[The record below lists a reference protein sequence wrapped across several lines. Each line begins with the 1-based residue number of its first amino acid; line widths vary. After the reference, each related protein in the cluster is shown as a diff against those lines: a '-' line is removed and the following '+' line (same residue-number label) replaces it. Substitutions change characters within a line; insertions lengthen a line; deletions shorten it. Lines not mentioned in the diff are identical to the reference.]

1 MNRSHTFLT
10 AALIALPFLL
20 LPAGVWL
27 TNTTAELW
35 YIEAA
40 PFQPWQGVRWLL
52 RLVYIGGAVLGWRAP
67 RPIWFHPWL
76 GFAIY
81 EVAALLFLLV
91 ARAMVS
97 LWVTVLGDGPAVVL
111 GQFLFALLVSLSP
124 TIAVTLWRRKQPLQG
139 SLAAFTLFPPAAL
152 TLPLLFSATIV
163 SDYGGMS
170 REMAQFGIE
179 GMPPTATLAAAVT
192 AAIFAVLLWGPSHV
206 HSRDK
211 ENAARLAVLF
221 GAVPVTHLVFWI
233 ILITY
238 SFGEKI
244 DLQGDILLFL
254 ISTGLGWLILSAPL
268 FSSTLLHLPARLLK
282 SIPKRFLRP
291 AVGRKL

>member
-40 PFQPWQGVRWLL
+40 FFQPWQGVRWLL
-52 RLVYIGGAVLGWRAP
+52 RLVYIGGAILGWRTP

-76 GFAIY
+76 GFAVY

-91 ARAMVS
+91 AGAMVS
-97 LWVTVLGDGPAVVL
+97 LWVTLLGDGPAVVL

-124 TIAVTLWRRKQPLQG
+124 TIAVTLWCRKQPLQG
-139 SLAAFTLFPPAAL
+139 PLAAFILFPPAAL

-163 SDYGGMS
+163 SDFGGMS
-170 REMAQFGIE
+170 REMVQVGIE
-179 GMPPTATLAAAVT
+179 GMPPIATLAAAVT
-192 AAIFAVLLWGPSHV
+192 AAFFAVLFWGPSQV
-206 HSRDK
+206 LSRDK

-238 SFGEKI
+238 SFGERF
-244 DLQGDILLFL
+244 DLQGDFLLFL
-254 ISTGLGWLILSAPL
+254 ISTCLGWLILSTPL
-268 FSSTLLHLPARLLK
+268 LLPALLQLPARMLK
-282 SIPKRFLRP
+282 SIPKMFLRP
-291 AVGRKL
+291 GVGG